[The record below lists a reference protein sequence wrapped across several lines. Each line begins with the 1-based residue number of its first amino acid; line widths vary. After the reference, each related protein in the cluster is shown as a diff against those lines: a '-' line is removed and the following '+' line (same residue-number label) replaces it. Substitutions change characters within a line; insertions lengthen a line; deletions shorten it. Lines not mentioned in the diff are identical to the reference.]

1 MIAVAMASQAIMA
14 IFLIHTAE
22 LSHTTNQEMMMKL
35 YYSPGACSLS
45 PHIVLCESGLG
56 FAIEKVDLTAK
67 KTVTGGD
74 FLAIS
79 ENGYVPALE
88 IEPGV
93 VLTEG
98 PAIVQYIA
106 DLVPTKK
113 LAPTNGTMDR
123 YRLQSWLGFINS
135 ELHKGFGALFTPGT
149 PDAQKATVIAALGKR
164 FDTVEKRLTN
174 HDYLLGAQ
182 FSVADA
188 YLFVVCNWT
197 GYVGIDLKKWPAL
210 AAHSARVG
218 ARPAVQAAMKAEGL
232 IK

>member
-1 MIAVAMASQAIMA
+1 
-14 IFLIHTAE
+14 
-22 LSHTTNQEMMMKL
+22 MKL

-45 PHIVLCESGLG
+45 PHIVLRESGLD
-56 FAIEKVDLTAK
+56 FEIEKVDLATK
-67 KTVTGGD
+67 KTETGQD
-74 FLAIS
+74 FFGIS

-135 ELHKGFGALFTPGT
+135 ELHKGFGALFNPATPA
-149 PDAQKATVIAALGKR
+149 DYKKIALDTLTTR
-164 FDTVEKRLTN
+164 FGIVEKRLAK
-174 HDYLLGAQ
+174 HDYLLGSHY
-182 FSVADA
+182 SVADV
-188 YLFVVCNWT
+188 YLFVICSWT
-197 GYVGIDLKKWPAL
+197 GHVGIDLKQWPGITRFNE
-210 AAHSARVG
+210 RVG
-218 ARPAVQAAMKAEGL
+218 SRPAVQAAMKAEGL
-232 IK
+232 LK

>member
-1 MIAVAMASQAIMA
+1 
-14 IFLIHTAE
+14 
-22 LSHTTNQEMMMKL
+22 MKL

-45 PHIVLCESGLG
+45 PHIVLRESGLD
-56 FAIEKVDLTAK
+56 FDIEKVDLASK
-67 KTVTGGD
+67 KTETGKD
-74 FLAIS
+74 FLSIS

-98 PAIVQYIA
+98 PAIVQYVA
-106 DLVPTKK
+106 DLVPPKK

-149 PDAQKATVIAALGKR
+149 PDDYKAIAIANLGKR
-164 FDTVEKRLTN
+164 FDTVEKRLAN
-174 HDYLLGAQ
+174 HDYLLGSH

-188 YLFVVCNWT
+188 YLFVVCSWT

-210 AAHSARVG
+210 AAYSARIG
-218 ARPAVQAAMKAEGL
+218 SRPAVIAALTAEGL
-232 IK
+232 MK

>member
-1 MIAVAMASQAIMA
+1 
-14 IFLIHTAE
+14 
-22 LSHTTNQEMMMKL
+22 MKL

-45 PHIVLCESGLG
+45 PHIVLHESGLK
-56 FAIEKVDLTAK
+56 FDIEKVDLTAK
-67 KTVTGGD
+67 KIDSGGD
-74 FLAIS
+74 YLAIN

-106 DLVPTKK
+106 DLVPTQK

-135 ELHKGFGALFTPGT
+135 ELHKGFGTLFAPGT
-149 PDAQKATVIAALGKR
+149 PDDFKAVIVANLGKR
-164 FDTVEKRLTN
+164 FDTVNKRLAN
-174 HDYLLGAQ
+174 HDYLLGSA

-188 YLFVVCNWT
+188 YLFVVCSWT
-197 GYVGIDLKKWPAL
+197 GYVGIDLKKWPAM

-218 ARPAVQAAMKAEGL
+218 ARPAVQAALKAEGL
-232 IK
+232 LK